1 MISCDIE
8 RKWSSNWISAGFCL
22 NNWQAPARP
31 APYFRRAFEWDGR
44 GEAVVYLCGLGY
56 YELYLNGEKVD
67 SFVDCGTKV
76 IDADSAEEYMATLK
90 SQMDG
95 KDAAA

>member
-56 YELYLNGEKVD
+56 YELYLNGER
-67 SFVDCGTKV
+67 
-76 IDADSAEEYMATLK
+76 SATMCSTP
-90 SQMDG
+90 SSPSTT
-95 KDAAA
+95 AAPGM